1 MIHNV
6 KWLRF
11 RLFIVLGVFFLLFGL
26 VFLRAFE
33 VQVMDSEAL
42 KKQARRQ
49 HEKTITRLARRGVI
63 YDKNLNELAVSLD
76 VDSIYAN
83 PRMVKKVSGTAKT
96 LSPIVG
102 VREREVAK
110 KLKSSK
116 KFVWIKRK
124 VDITD
129 EERKTV
135 KALDGINTIK
145 NSKRFYPNKHVA
157 ANLIGFEG
165 IDASGLEG
173 VELYYDKY
181 LKGSSM
187 KVMGERDARGK
198 TLLYEDVEK
207 TAMTSGMDVVMT
219 IDKIIQHIAE
229 KAVGKAVKE
238 SGAKGGMAIV
248 MEPGSGEILA
258 MAVNPTYDPNN
269 FHRYGPANWRNRAVT
284 DSLEPGSIM
293 KPFLLAAVLEEGVAG
308 EHDIFYCEKGSYS
321 VADRVF
327 HDLHEYGWLSVSN
340 IIKYSSN
347 IGAAK
352 LGEKLGRERLYN
364 HYRDFGFGRKTGVDL
379 PGEGRGALR
388 HYKNWSGVTLQT
400 LSFGQGVSVTGIQ
413 LAAAYSALANGG
425 RLVKPYAVK
434 RVSGADGTPVY
445 EGNPQDVRRVVSEE
459 NAKLITKMLKGVTSD
474 GGTGKSA
481 RVNGFEVAG
490 KTGTAQ
496 KPDFRKGGYKKD
508 AYQAS
513 FVGYLPADDPEL
525 VILVIIDEPDGEH
538 TGGKWAAPAF
548 SEIAS
553 QSLAY
558 MGVFPEG
565 SRLDET
571 EWSRK
576 KPFVLEV
583 RNEDSNLYKDIK
595 AGRMPDFRGKSMRK
609 VLQLAARVEA
619 DVNVKGSGVAIRQNP
634 PPGGKFTSEDS
645 VEVWFH

>member
-1 MIHNV
+1 MTHNV
-6 KWLRF
+6 KWLKL
-11 RLFIVLGVFFLLFGL
+11 RLFVVMGVFFMLFGV

-33 VQVMDSEAL
+33 VQVMDSGTL
-42 KKQARRQ
+42 KKQAKRQ

-76 VDSIYAN
+76 VDSVYAN
-83 PRMVKKVSGTAKT
+83 PRMVKKVSETAEVLSRVVGTRK
-96 LSPIVG
+96 
-102 VREREVAK
+102 REVAE
-110 KLKSSK
+110 KLKSRK
-116 KFVWIKRK
+116 NFVWIKRK

-129 EERKTV
+129 EDRRTV

-145 NSKRFYPNKHVA
+145 NSKRFYPNRHVA

-181 LKGSSM
+181 LKGSAR
-187 KVMGERDARGK
+187 KVIGERDARGR

-219 IDKIIQHIAE
+219 IDKTIQHIAE

-248 MEPGSGEILA
+248 IEPESGEILA

-269 FHRYGPANWRNRAVT
+269 FHRYGPSNWRNRAVT

-293 KPFLLAAVLEEGVAG
+293 KPFLLAAVLEDGVAG
-308 EHDIFYCEKGSYS
+308 EHDIFYCEKGSYR

-327 HDLHEYGWLSVSN
+327 HDLHEHGWLSVAH

-352 LGEKLGRERLYN
+352 LGEKVGRESLYN
-364 HYRDFGFGRKTGVDL
+364 HYKNFGFGAKTGVDL

-413 LAAAYSALANGG
+413 LVAAYSALANGG

-434 RVSGADGTPVY
+434 RVVGPDGAPLYEETP
-445 EGNPQDVRRVVSEE
+445 EEMRRVLSEE
-459 NAKLITKMLKGVTSD
+459 NSKLITKILKGVT
-474 GGTGKSA
+474 GEKGTGRRA
-481 RVNGFEVAG
+481 GVDGFEVAG

-496 KPDFRKGGYKKD
+496 KPDFKKGGYKKD
-508 AYQAS
+508 AYIAS

-525 VILVIIDEPDGEH
+525 VILVMIDEPEGEH
-538 TGGKWAAPAF
+538 TGGRWAAPAF
-548 SEIAS
+548 REIAS
-553 QSLAY
+553 ESLAY

-571 EWSRK
+571 EGPQR
-576 KPFVLEV
+576 PFVMEV
-583 RNEDSNLYKDIK
+583 RNESNSLYEDIK
-595 AGRMPDFRGKSMRK
+595 AGRVPDFRGKTIRR

-619 DVNVKGSGVAIRQNP
+619 EVEVKGSGVAIRQNP
-634 PPGGKFTSEDS
+634 APGGKFTSEKP